1 MLTAAG
7 QWHPKRRRVKQVH
20 VWRQRRSCRGEL
32 VQWDTSVHAWLE
44 GRGPAKMYLIA
55 LIDDATGTLF
65 ARFVPADSTEHHMR
79 VLAGV
84 YFVTRLK
91 ENAVF
96 TVETEFAIPGNG
108 NIRAVA
114 PPWSAV
120 APPFENSKRT
130 LVCCS
135 PASTNPR
142 SANTFPILQALQPS
156 NSPGDLSD
164 PANQLNLF
172 AL

>member
-1 MLTAAG
+1 M
-7 QWHPKRRRVKQVH
+7 
-20 VWRQRRSCRGEL
+20 WRQRRSCRGEL

-44 GRGPAKMYLIA
+44 ERGPAKMYLIA

-84 YFVTRLK
+84 CFVTRLK

-96 TVETEFAIPGNG
+96 TVEAEFAVPENG

-120 APPFENSKRT
+120 APPFG
-130 LVCCS
+130 
-135 PASTNPR
+135 
-142 SANTFPILQALQPS
+142 IPS
-156 NSPGDLSD
+156 GP
-164 PANQLNLF
+164 
-172 AL
+172 